1 MKFNKDELFI
11 LQEVV
16 DYHCDLV
23 LNDEED
29 HGVYQVHTLYKLVK
43 LMNKKR
49 KAMEKENG
57 WCSVYNL
64 R

>member
-16 DYHCDLV
+16 DYHSDIL
-23 LNDEED
+23 LNDKED

-43 LMNKKR
+43 HMRKKR
-49 KAMEKENG
+49 KIMEKVNG
-57 WCSVYNL
+57 
-64 R
+64 

>member
-1 MKFNKDELFI
+1 MKFNNDELFI

-16 DYHCDLV
+16 DYHSDIL
-23 LNDEED
+23 LNDKDD

-49 KAMEKENG
+49 KVMEKKNG
-57 WCSVYNL
+57 
-64 R
+64 